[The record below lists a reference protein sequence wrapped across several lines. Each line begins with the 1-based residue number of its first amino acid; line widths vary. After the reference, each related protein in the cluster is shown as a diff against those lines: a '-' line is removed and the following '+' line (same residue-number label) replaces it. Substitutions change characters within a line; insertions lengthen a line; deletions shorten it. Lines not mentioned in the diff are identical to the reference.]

1 MSSFKQC
8 IINGFKE
15 GLISAEQADKLNKN
29 LDEVTEFYQFRKGL
43 SKSEAERAAAKKTYD
58 ELKIEEANKLR
69 ITLLQKAKID
79 EITTLFAT
87 YRNANGEIDMANAYR
102 SLYAVDQHALTPNIE
117 NQIINEGNKANKFMV
132 NVLEQMRYKLGG
144 RQTKLQKATL
154 RLVVKEL
161 MGENTGNVNAK
172 QLADAWRQT
181 AEHLRKRANSFGMK
195 ILSRKDW
202 GLPQLHDTLLVKS
215 VSKEDWIDFILPK
228 LDLDKMV
235 NETTGLPF
243 NDKTIRQAL
252 SGVYDNISTEGMAT
266 FKPGTS
272 AYGRALHNRRLDHR
286 FLAFKSA
293 DDWMEYQTRFGYPD
307 PFKTMLEHIN
317 GMSRDIAMLKILGP
331 NPDATHT
338 WALGMIKKQM
348 KIDAAAE
355 AQGKFKRKKLNK
367 FRNEEDRTNWIIENI
382 NNLYAHHKGT
392 LHKPIDGFFGRT
404 FAALRQLLT
413 SAQLGGAAIMAITDF
428 HWSRMTAKFNGLP
441 ATKANATA
449 VKLLAEGIKKDKA
462 LARTAIRLGLITESW
477 NTIAGVQTRYLND
490 VEAPVWSKR
499 VSDFVLRGSG
509 LSHITQSGKWAF
521 GMTVMGE
528 LAEQSGKSFNKLDP
542 KLSAQLKKY
551 GIGADE
557 WEIIRTTKLYD
568 AGADEPTMIG
578 KGATF
583 LRPDDIHAR
592 ADLDEATREFL
603 TTRLMTYVTNETNF
617 AVPSSSAKGRVT
629 LAGSSQPGTLKGE
642 LMNSVLMYKNFPI
655 TLGMTHL
662 NRGFQQKGLMGK
674 AKYLVPMIIGGAVM
688 GSLAYEIKQVAAGKK
703 PTSPENMN
711 TRYWMNA
718 MVYGGGL
725 GIFGD
730 FLFSDQNRYGGS
742 FSKTLAGP
750 VASFIGDAINLTFGN
765 AAQLLTGEKTNAGKE
780 LAAFI
785 QRYTPGSSLWYTRLA
800 YERLIMDTLEKL
812 INPNFDKD
820 NRRNI
825 KKLKS
830 RTGQEYWWK
839 PGEITPN

>member
-1 MSSFKQC
+1 
-8 IINGFKE
+8 
-15 GLISAEQADKLNKN
+15 
-29 LDEVTEFYQFRKGL
+29 
-43 SKSEAERAAAKKTYD
+43 
-58 ELKIEEANKLR
+58 
-69 ITLLQKAKID
+69 
-79 EITTLFAT
+79 
-87 YRNANGEIDMANAYR
+87 
-102 SLYAVDQHALTPNIE
+102 
-117 NQIINEGNKANKFMV
+117 
-132 NVLEQMRYKLGG
+132 
-144 RQTKLQKATL
+144 
-154 RLVVKEL
+154 
-161 MGENTGNVNAK
+161 
-172 QLADAWRQT
+172 
-181 AEHLRKRANSFGMK
+181 
-195 ILSRKDW
+195 
-202 GLPQLHDTLLVKS
+202 
-215 VSKEDWIDFILPK
+215 
-228 LDLDKMV
+228 
-235 NETTGLPF
+235 
-243 NDKTIRQAL
+243 
-252 SGVYDNISTEGMAT
+252 
-266 FKPGTS
+266 
-272 AYGRALHNRRLDHR
+272 
-286 FLAFKSA
+286 
-293 DDWMEYQTRFGYPD
+293 
-307 PFKTMLEHIN
+307 
-317 GMSRDIAMLKILGP
+317 
-331 NPDATHT
+331 
-338 WALGMIKKQM
+338 
-348 KIDAAAE
+348 
-355 AQGKFKRKKLNK
+355 
-367 FRNEEDRTNWIIENI
+367 
-382 NNLYAHHKGT
+382 
-392 LHKPIDGFFGRT
+392 
-404 FAALRQLLT
+404 
-413 SAQLGGAAIMAITDF
+413 
-428 HWSRMTAKFNGLP
+428 
-441 ATKANATA
+441 
-449 VKLLAEGIKKDKA
+449 
-462 LARTAIRLGLITESW
+462 
-477 NTIAGVQTRYLND
+477 
-490 VEAPVWSKR
+490 
-499 VSDFVLRGSG
+499 
-509 LSHITQSGKWAF
+509 
-521 GMTVMGE
+521 MTVMGE

-629 LAGSSQPGTLKGE
+629 LAGSSQPGTFKGE

-662 NRGFQQKGLMGK
+662 NRGFQQKGLIGK
-674 AKYLVPMIIGGAVM
+674 AKYLVPMIIGGTVM

-750 VASFIGDAINLTFGN
+750 VASFIGDAIMLTFGN
-765 AAQLLTGEKTNAGKE
+765 LQQALTGEKTNAGKE